1 MGTDFCD
8 VIDNQYIRQGRK
20 ARYKF
25 FRGFGERLHFR
36 IKSGFLQ
43 IQRWYFWT
51 YTFWDDRSG
60 CRRIDGASGDIVYGF
75 CGFIKSPKIK
85 TVTDEEGTVIEE
97 KVIEN
102 EYLYGLRYEEFIAP
116 IIKTIQLQQ
125 KEINALNERINKLE
139 GGISWN

>member
-1 MGTDFCD
+1 MKDFILGLNP
-8 VIDNQYIRQGRK
+8 VS
-20 ARYKF
+20 YKF
-25 FRGFGERLHFR
+25 NDGTSGRTHFGMIAQDVEELMAHQGISSMDF
-36 IKSGFLQ
+36 
-43 IQRWYFWT
+43 
-51 YTFWDDRSG
+51 
-60 CRRIDGASGDIVYGF
+60 A
-75 CGFIKSPKIK
+75 GFIKSPKIK